1 MHLIATSRIFG
12 SAAGIGVVNLPRI
25 PGVAVMI
32 ENDIAKSTVHTE
44 DFAPTHSEQNV
55 RLILAHFAINIL
67 EAALIVNLVAT
78 ALNCN
83 LYNTLYTPVTIEFYC
98 SDPLLWKRS

>member
-12 SAAGIGVVNLPRI
+12 SAAGIGVINLPRI
-25 PGVAVMI
+25 PGIMVMV
-32 ENDIAKSTVHTE
+32 ENDIAQSTVHIE
-44 DFAPTHSEQNV
+44 DFAPTSSEQNI
-55 RLILAHFAINIL
+55 RQILAHFAINIL
-67 EAALIVNLVAT
+67 EAAVIVKLAAT

-83 LYNTLYTPVTIEFYC
+83 PYNTLYTPVTIEFYC